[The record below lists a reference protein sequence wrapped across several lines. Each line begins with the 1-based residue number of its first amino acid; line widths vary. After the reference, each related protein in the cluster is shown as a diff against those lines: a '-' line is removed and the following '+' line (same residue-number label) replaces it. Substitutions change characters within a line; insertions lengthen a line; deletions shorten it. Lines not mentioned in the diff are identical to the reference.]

1 MRVAQTVQCK
11 QGGEIK
17 KNLNTSETQHFLA
30 QAGTALF
37 IGTP

>member
-1 MRVAQTVQCK
+1 M
-11 QGGEIK
+11 
-17 KNLNTSETQHFLA
+17 NLITLKTQHFPA